1 MKIPKTTSSRSQT
14 STRSPLHVEEQ
25 HVITIDTDS
34 APRIMF
40 YGENFLVE
48 DLPVG
53 TRVIYPRR
61 PLAGLPNSR
70 AAIRWALNHPEG
82 MDPLHA
88 LLEPG
93 MKVTIAVDDISLPL
107 PPMAR
112 PDVRETVLEIV
123 CELLADHGVDDV
135 HIVIATSLHRRMTDA
150 EIQRMVGDK
159 VWKAYGPDRLYNH
172 DACDPDGM
180 VVLGKTRHGEIV
192 ECNRRAAES
201 DLVIYVNINLVP
213 MDGGHKSVGVGLCGY
228 ETLKAHHTPKT
239 IVDSDSIMDPGRS
252 ALHQSVDRIGRVLE
266 STVKVF
272 HIETVL
278 NNRMFSG
285 PMDFLMKNEDDFT
298 ETDRLKFQAMK
309 WTLDRTPRAL
319 RREVF
324 MRVPAAYQLIACNA
338 GACEPVHEK
347 TLKKCF
353 DQYAVQTEGQADILI
368 TGIPYIS
375 PYNVNSKALNP
386 LLVQVMAL
394 GYFFNMYRGRPLVRK
409 GGVLIL
415 THPCTDAFDPVHHPS
430 YIEMFNRVLTETTD
444 AYTLET
450 KYQDEFAHNPSYVE
464 LYRRGNAYH
473 GAHPFYM
480 WYWGQAG
487 REHLGKIIVVGAD
500 NATVPRILGWERAD
514 TLSEAIA
521 MGRSF
526 AGRSAQ
532 ITMMHHPP
540 ILIADVT

>member
-1 MKIPKTTSSRSQT
+1 M
-14 STRSPLHVEEQ
+14 STRRIPGERPVPRPRDVEENI
-25 HVITIDTDS
+25 VTIDTDS
-34 APRIMF
+34 APRILF

-53 TRVIYPRR
+53 TRVVYPRR
-61 PLAGLPNSR
+61 PMVGLPNPR
-70 AAIRWALNHPEG
+70 AAIRYALNHPEE
-82 MDPLHA
+82 MEPLHA

-112 PDVRETVLEIV
+112 PDIRETILEIV
-123 CELLADHGVDDV
+123 CEMLADHGVDDV
-135 HIVIATSLHRRMTDA
+135 HIIVATSLHRRMTDA
-150 EIQRMVGDK
+150 EIRRMVGDK
-159 VWKAYGPDRLYNH
+159 VWKAYAPERLYNH

-180 VVLGKTRHGEIV
+180 VTLGKTAHGEVV
-192 ECNRRAAES
+192 EMNRRAAES

-228 ETLKAHHTPKT
+228 ESLKAHHTPKA
-239 IVDSDSIMDPGRS
+239 IVQSDSFMDPPRS
-252 ALHQSVDRIGRVLE
+252 ALNHSVERIGRVAE
-266 STVKVF
+266 KHVKVF

-278 NNRMFSG
+278 NNRMFTG

-298 ETDRLKFQAMK
+298 ESDRLKFQALK

-324 MRVPAAYQLIACNA
+324 MRVPAAYELIACHA
-338 GACEPVHEK
+338 GAVDAVHAK
-347 TLKKCF
+347 TLRKSYE
-353 DQYAVQTEGQADILI
+353 QYCVQLQGQADILI
-368 TGIPYIS
+368 SGIPYIS

-394 GYFFNMYRGRPLVRK
+394 GYFFHMYRGRPLVKK
-409 GGVLIL
+409 GGVMIV

-430 YIEMFNRVLTETTD
+430 YVEFFNRLLPETND
-444 AYTLET
+444 SYALEKHQDSFAY
-450 KYQDEFAHNPSYVE
+450 NPSYVE

-487 REHLGKIIVVGAD
+487 REHLGKVIVVGAD
-500 NATVPRILGWERAD
+500 NTTVPRLLGWERAETMTD
-514 TLSEAIA
+514 AIA
-521 MGRSF
+521 MARSHV
-526 AGRSAQ
+526 GRSAE
-532 ITMMHHPP
+532 ITLLHHPP
-540 ILIADVT
+540 ILISDVS